1 MPGLFVVAGRPEEIM
16 PARDLVGCMPDEFS
30 LHELKGCHWLSA
42 AVCTRLTK
50 DASFGQSEDG
60 KIQVLFDG
68 YLTDI
73 VDIAVV
79 GDWRRQPAASI
90 LDLYRRYGVSFL
102 LNLRGAFAF
111 LIVDQRA
118 KKAFLASDRKGSRPS
133 FYNQE
138 KGCLRVATTVY
149 SLAKHAQTCLTLDN
163 ASVVEFLLTGA
174 FRDKYT
180 LFDDI
185 YRMPKASV
193 MSVDDK
199 GHVET
204 RRYWR
209 LKFEPHT
216 TDENALV
223 AQCNEVLEQAAQR
236 AVDTMPDAALALSG
250 GLDSRVVLGY
260 LREVKGDDVPVVC
273 FWERGTQGDDSK
285 VAGQL
290 ADMLNLPKYTYEFD
304 MKDFVSTADYA
315 TLSADCSVE
324 VIDSAPLTL
333 LWEKLRGLFPAFVNG
348 DECFGWHGLVSSK
361 QAAFSEIRWY
371 GLDQAA
377 RVSDW
382 INPRVKKD
390 LVKIIDARLVDL
402 EHECSSNRPNDL
414 KDWLYYEER
423 LEKMLNAFVASKLR
437 SLEILR
443 PLVDE
448 DVIDFI
454 STVPEKWRDD
464 KKLLRVLFKKRFP
477 ELNAIPF
484 AKRDVLPQVD
494 GFHERLK
501 NDPEWQ
507 KFFIDH
513 LIEGLPQPLRDL
525 LDVKQFNR
533 SLFALA
539 KGSSLPPL
547 KHSIINRIPGMWRF
561 RKQQENRVAPM
572 MAMLRLLQLS
582 IYLRYLEGC

>member
-149 SLAKHAQTCLTLDN
+149 SLAKHAQTCLSLDN

-260 LREVKGDDVPVVC
+260 LREVKGGDVPVVC

-333 LWEKLRGLFPAFVNG
+333 LWERLRGLFPAFING

-371 GLDQAA
+371 RLSQAA

-382 INPRVKKD
+382 INPRIKKD
-390 LVKIIDARLVDL
+390 LAKIIDARLVDL

-547 KHSIINRIPGMWRF
+547 KHSLIERIPGMWRF
-561 RKQQENRVAPM
+561 RKPPENRVAPM
-572 MAMLRLLQLS
+572 VAMLRLLQLS
-582 IYLRYLEGC
+582 IYLRYLGKV